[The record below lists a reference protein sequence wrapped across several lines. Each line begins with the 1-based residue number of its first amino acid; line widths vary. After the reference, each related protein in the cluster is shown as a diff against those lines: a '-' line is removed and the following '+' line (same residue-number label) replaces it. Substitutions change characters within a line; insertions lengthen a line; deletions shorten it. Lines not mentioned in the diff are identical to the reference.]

1 MRLCGDIRPIQQH
14 DYPQVQAI
22 YQKGIETGNAT
33 FQTTVKD
40 WDNWI
45 KTVIPDTGYGAF
57 DGDTLMGWLSLSPV
71 SDRCAYKGVAELSI
85 YIAPEYQGKGIGKQ
99 LLKFILARSE
109 ASGIWTVQAGVFPEN
124 IASIRLHTSCGF
136 RVVGTREKIGK
147 LNGVW
152 RDVTLLE
159 YRSSELF

>member
-1 MRLCGDIRPIQQH
+1 MTFRINIRPFQQQ
-14 DYPQVQAI
+14 DYPQVQSI

-40 WDNWI
+40 WENWQRS
-45 KTVIPDTGYGAF
+45 VIPHTGFGAF
-57 DGDTLMGWLSLSPV
+57 EGDILMGWVSLSPV
-71 SDRCAYKGVAELSI
+71 SDRCAYKGVAEVSI

-99 LLKFILARSE
+99 LLKFILTHSE
-109 ASGIWTVQAGVFPEN
+109 EFGIWTVQAGVFPEN
-124 IASIRLHTSCGF
+124 ISSIRLHISCGF
-136 RVVGTREKIGK
+136 REVGTREKIGK

-159 YRSSELF
+159 FRSGKIF

>member
-1 MRLCGDIRPIQQH
+1 MTFTHIRPIQQQ
-14 DYPQVQAI
+14 DYPQVQSV

-40 WDNWI
+40 WEDWQ
-45 KTVIPDTGYGAF
+45 KSVIPHTGYGAF
-57 DGDTLMGWLSLSPV
+57 DGNTVMGWASLSPV

-85 YIAPEYQGKGIGKQ
+85 YISPEYQGKGVGTH
-99 LLKFILARSE
+99 LLKFLLEHAERL
-109 ASGIWTVQAGVFPEN
+109 GFWTIQAGVFPEN
-124 IASIRLHTSCGF
+124 IASTKLHTGCGF

-152 RDVTLLE
+152 RDITLFE
-159 YRSSELF
+159 YRSGKVL

>member
-1 MRLCGDIRPIQQH
+1 MLNSQIRQIVQQ
-14 DYPQVQAI
+14 DYPQVQSI

-33 FQTTVKD
+33 FQTTTKA
-40 WDNWI
+40 WQEWQES
-45 KTVIPDTGYGAF
+45 VIPRTGYAAF
-57 DGDTLMGWLSLSPV
+57 DGETVMGWVSLSPV

-99 LLKFILARSE
+99 LLQFILKRAE
-109 ASGIWTVQAGVFPEN
+109 EFGIWTVQSGVFPEN
-124 IASIRLHTSCGF
+124 TASIRLHTNCGF

-147 LNGVW
+147 LHGIW

-159 YRSSELF
+159 YRSSKLL